1 VIPVGPPGLH
11 RRSPGQRLRVGLLL
25 LLVVVL
31 VGTAGYLILG
41 FSAIDAVYQTVITI
55 STVGYREAE
64 SLSTG
69 GKIFT
74 IFVILGGVGTAAFTF
89 SVLVELFV
97 EGQISQLLGRRR
109 MDRKIAGLNDH
120 VIICGWGRVGRSVAR
135 WFPEGGPG
143 FVVIDRDPARLAT
156 VPGLTLEGDATD
168 DAILQQA
175 GIDRARALVAA
186 LNADADNLYV
196 TLSARGL
203 RRDLFIVSR
212 ARVSSSEG
220 KLLQAGANRVVNPQ
234 RLGGD
239 RMAAFVRH
247 PHVAE
252 FLDVVMHDENLEFR
266 LEEVKVGEGSPL
278 VGRTLREANIREE
291 TGALVLA
298 LRAGEGRFTTNPHP
312 EMRIGEGHILIAI
325 GTGEQL
331 TALETWVAG
340 EASSSSS

>member
-1 VIPVGPPGLH
+1 MV
-11 RRSPGQRLRVGLLL
+11 RRSPGQRLRAGLLG

-31 VGTAGYLILG
+31 AGTAGYLILG
-41 FSAIDAVYQTVITI
+41 FSTIDAIYQTIITI
-55 STVGYREAE
+55 TTVGFREAE
-64 SLSTG
+64 PLSTS

-74 IFVILGGVGTAAFTF
+74 IVVILCGVGTAAFTF

-97 EGQISQLLGRRR
+97 EGQVSQLLGRRR
-109 MDRKIAGLNDH
+109 MDRKIAALNDH

-143 FVVIDRDPARLAT
+143 FVVIDHNPERLAT
-156 VPGLTLEGDATD
+156 VPGLVLEGDATD
-168 DAILQQA
+168 DSVLQQA
-175 GIDRARALVAA
+175 GIHRARALIAA

-196 TLSARGL
+196 TLSARAL

-212 ARVSSSEG
+212 ARVASSEG
-220 KLLQAGANRVVNPQ
+220 KLLQAGADRVVNPQ
-234 RLGGD
+234 RIGGD

-266 LEEVKVGEGSPL
+266 LEQVSVAEGSPF
-278 VGRTLREANIREE
+278 VGQTLREANIRER

-298 LRAGEGRFTTNPHP
+298 LRAEDGRFTTNPSP
-312 EMRIGEGHILIAI
+312 ETAIGAGHILIAI

-331 TALETWVAG
+331 TALENRVRGSA
-340 EASSSSS
+340 